1 MIEFNNVSLT
11 YPNGHQGLK
20 NVNLKFN
27 DGEFIVVVGLS
38 GAGKSTL
45 IRSINQLVKPTE
57 GELIIDGEDTLKY
70 NSRKLRKLRTKI
82 GMIFQ
87 NYNLVKRSTVLK
99 NVLTGRL
106 GHTGTIQSM
115 LGLFKKEDVHL
126 AMQSLERVGIAEK
139 AYVRSDQLSG
149 GQQQRVSIA
158 RALTQKPKVIL
169 ADEPVASLDPPTSH
183 IVMKDLQRINREDK
197 ITTIVNL
204 HFIDMA
210 MEYADRIIGMR
221 AGEVVF
227 DGPASEV
234 TEKTF
239 EEIYGRPIKEDDLRG
254 TPTENENEDASLEGT
269 STAEKDILP
278 TGMSNEDNQ
287 GVEK

>member
-1 MIEFNNVSLT
+1 MIEFKDVSLV
-11 YPNGHQGLK
+11 YPNGTKGLH
-20 NVNLKFN
+20 NVNVTIN
-27 DGEFIVVVGLS
+27 DGEFVVIVGLS
-38 GAGKSTL
+38 GAGKSTF
-45 IRSINQLVKPTE
+45 IRSINRIVTPTS
-57 GELIIDGEDTLKY
+57 GELLVDNENIIKY
-70 NSRKLRKLRTKI
+70 KGSQLRLLRTKI

-87 NYNLVKRSTVLK
+87 NYNLVKRSNVMK
-99 NVLTGRL
+99 NVLAGRL
-106 GHTGTIQSM
+106 GHTGTLRSI
-115 LGLFKKEDVHL
+115 LNLFSKEDRAL
-126 AMQSLERVGIAEK
+126 AYESLKRVNIEEK
-139 AYVRSDQLSG
+139 LYNRADELSG

-158 RALTQKPKVIL
+158 RVITQKPSYIL

-183 IVMKDLQRINREDK
+183 QVMTYLKKINREDK

-239 EEIYGRPIKEDDLRG
+239 EEIYGRAIREDDIRG
-254 TPTENENEDASLEGT
+254 GADSEE
-269 STAEKDILP
+269 
-278 TGMSNEDNQ
+278 Q
-287 GVEK
+287 

>member
-1 MIEFNNVSLT
+1 MIEFKDVSLV
-11 YPNGHQGLK
+11 YPNGTQGLK
-20 NVNLKFN
+20 NINLEIN
-27 DGEFIVVVGLS
+27 QGEFVVVVGLS

-45 IRSINQLVKPTE
+45 IRSMNRLVTPTD
-57 GELIIDGEDTLKY
+57 GELIIDGENILKY
-70 NSRKLRKLRTKI
+70 NSRNLRKLRTKV

-87 NYNLVKRSTVLK
+87 NYNLVKRSTVMK
-99 NVLTGRL
+99 NVMSGRL
-106 GHTGTIQSM
+106 GHTGTLRSM
-115 LGLFKKEDVHL
+115 FNLFSKEEIALGY
-126 AMQSLERVGIAEK
+126 QSLERVNIAEK
-139 AYVRSDQLSG
+139 LYQRADQLSG
-149 GQQQRVSIA
+149 GQQQRVAIA
-158 RALTQKPKVIL
+158 RVLTQQPKIVL

-183 IVMKDLQRINREDK
+183 QVMKYLRKINKEDN

-239 EEIYGRPIKEDDLRG
+239 EEIYGRKIREDDLVG
-254 TPTENENEDASLEGT
+254 GQDDE
-269 STAEKDILP
+269 
-278 TGMSNEDNQ
+278 
-287 GVEK
+287 